1 MIQLRCSARDARL
14 AFALGAT
21 VAIALNIWFNT
32 VAEPETID
40 DYLWLARLHEPAT
53 QVGEWLGRSLLPVA
67 GHPWNVRLAVAG
79 AYAVL
84 LGMWTLV
91 ILATIVFCRITWSV
105 LKAGDRRAAK

>member
-1 MIQLRCSARDARL
+1 MILLRCSARDVRL
-14 AFALGAT
+14 AFALGVT

-32 VAEPETID
+32 IAKPETID
-40 DYLWLARLHEPAT
+40 GYLWLARLHEPAM

-67 GHPWNVRLAVAG
+67 GHPWSVRLAIAG

-84 LGMWTLV
+84 LGMWTVVL
-91 ILATIVFCRITWSV
+91 LAIIVFCRITRSV